1 MNRLSH
7 TKKLF
12 ISILF
17 CSALFLFILSF
28 SISLPIYCRQFYYAH
43 IDCLELQKVSGFT
56 KVQITEAYDAVLDY
70 LTIPGKEFSTGV
82 MKHSLEG
89 QMHFADCKA
98 LFTLNSTVLLISAI
112 CILILYILKKAKKIG
127 SFLIGK
133 RHASFYSALA
143 AVFIPIIIGVLAAIN
158 FDEAFEIFHKLF
170 FPGKENWIFD
180 PATDEIILVLP
191 QEFFM
196 NCAILISA
204 AILIFSGLL
213 LLYQL
218 CKKRTDTV

>member
-56 KVQITEAYDAVLDY
+56 KTQITEAYDAVLDY

-89 QMHFADCKA
+89 QIHFADCKA
-98 LFTLNSTVLLISAI
+98 LFTLNSTVFLSSAI

-127 SFLIGK
+127 SRKAPRLI
-133 RHASFYSALA
+133 
-143 AVFIPIIIGVLAAIN
+143 
-158 FDEAFEIFHKLF
+158 LF
-170 FPGKENWIFD
+170 G
-180 PATDEIILVLP
+180 
-191 QEFFM
+191 
-196 NCAILISA
+196 
-204 AILIFSGLL
+204 FSGSI
-213 LLYQL
+213 YTYYNR
-218 CKKRTDTV
+218 CFSGNKF